1 MIYLAEVGPYAWL
14 IHLLA
19 VALLIWAAVTTNWKA
34 LRVHPGTH
42 HFMFGAVL
50 VLSGFWVLKAGVHD
64 GLHFH
69 ILGIAAITLLM
80 GWRLALLVYAGVLAV
95 MVLVGQIGLQ
105 DWSVSFLLGVG
116 LPVLVCYQFYLQV
129 YRRLPHNPFVYILVA
144 GFLNAALSQ
153 VVFVSSVSFWYWIT
167 EYHAPHLIWN
177 DYLSYLILTLFP
189 EGVTNGMFISGMVT
203 FQPRWLSTFDEDSYF
218 GS

>member
-1 MIYLAEVGPYAWL
+1 M
-14 IHLLA
+14 
-19 VALLIWAAVTTNWKA
+19 
-34 LRVHPGTH
+34 
-42 HFMFGAVL
+42 
-50 VLSGFWVLKAGVHD
+50 
-64 GLHFH
+64 
-69 ILGIAAITLLM
+69 
-80 GWRLALLVYAGVLAV
+80 
-95 MVLVGQIGLQ
+95 
-105 DWSVSFLLGVG
+105 
-116 LPVLVCYQFYLQV
+116 
-129 YRRLPHNPFVYILVA
+129 A